1 MESEETLP
9 VISVR
14 EITENEDG
22 TANVEL
28 DLDVEAMRLLLNV
41 GFNKILKD
49 HVDEQER
56 KANDNN

>member
-41 GFNKILKD
+41 GFNQILKD
-49 HVDEQER
+49 HIDEQER